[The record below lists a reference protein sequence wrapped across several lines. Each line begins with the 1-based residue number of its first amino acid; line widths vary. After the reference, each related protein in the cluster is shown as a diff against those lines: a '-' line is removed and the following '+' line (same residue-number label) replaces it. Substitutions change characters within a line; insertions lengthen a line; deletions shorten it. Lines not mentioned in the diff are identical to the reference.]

1 MGNCYGSFYRTN
13 TFGESHGYA
22 VGALIEGIPGNIPL
36 DLNRIQAWLN
46 RRKPGQSPIT
56 TPRQE
61 KDILVAL
68 SGLQN
73 GLTLGSPLCF
83 AVLNEDQRP
92 KDYSHMESVYRP
104 SHGDWS
110 WEKKYGIKPQSGG
123 GRLSARETIGRVISG
138 AVAEQILE
146 AFGLSI
152 KIVAWVDSV
161 KDLNAKVTHV
171 PTRDEVDQNM
181 VRCPDIKAAK
191 AFEELILEVKSQGD
205 SVGGTIRCL
214 VQGVPP
220 GLGEPVFSK
229 LEAELAKAML
239 SLPASKSF
247 EIGEGLSATLMRGSE
262 HNDGFTLQEG
272 NIVPASNR
280 HGGTQGGIS
289 TGLAI
294 SFRVGF
300 KPVSTLAMEM
310 ETLNKEGQKV
320 KIEAG
325 GRHDPCVLPRAVPI
339 VESMAYLVILD
350 LYMAQKARMTR

>member
-1 MGNCYGSFYRTN
+1 
-13 TFGESHGYA
+13 
-22 VGALIEGIPGNIPL
+22 
-36 DLNRIQAWLN
+36 
-46 RRKPGQSPIT
+46 
-56 TPRQE
+56 
-61 KDILVAL
+61 
-68 SGLQN
+68 
-73 GLTLGSPLCF
+73 
-83 AVLNEDQRP
+83 
-92 KDYSHMESVYRP
+92 
-104 SHGDWS
+104 
-110 WEKKYGIKPQSGG
+110 
-123 GRLSARETIGRVISG
+123 
-138 AVAEQILE
+138 
-146 AFGLSI
+146 
-152 KIVAWVDSV
+152 
-161 KDLNAKVTHV
+161 
-171 PTRDEVDQNM
+171 
-181 VRCPDIKAAK
+181 
-191 AFEELILEVKSQGD
+191 
-205 SVGGTIRCL
+205 
-214 VQGVPP
+214 
-220 GLGEPVFSK
+220 LGEPVFSK

-272 NIVPASNR
+272 NIMPASNH

-325 GRHDPCVLPRAVPI
+325 GRHDPCVLPRAVSI